1 MQWRIFEQQRATMS
15 STELRDKIRSLLEK
29 QGNETI
35 LLRISEIL
43 EQASRDERL
52 SEIMTARV
60 AEAQAEYK
68 AGLGI
73 PAEEVLRRIKD
84 DLQK

>member
-1 MQWRIFEQQRATMS
+1 MS
-15 STELRDKIRSLLEK
+15 TTELREKIRSLLEK
-29 QGNETI
+29 QANETI

-73 PAEEVLRRIKD
+73 PAEEVLRRIKE
-84 DLQK
+84 DLRK

>member
-1 MQWRIFEQQRATMS
+1 MS
-15 STELRDKIRSLLEK
+15 TAELREKIRSLLDE
-29 QGNETI
+29 QVNETI

-43 EQASRDERL
+43 EQASREERL
-52 SEIMTARV
+52 SKIMTTRV

-73 PAEEVLRRIKD
+73 PADEVLKRIKE
-84 DLQK
+84 DLNK

>member
-1 MQWRIFEQQRATMS
+1 MS
-15 STELRDKIRSLLEK
+15 TTELREKIRSLLEK
-29 QGNETI
+29 QANETI

-60 AEAQAEYK
+60 AEAQAEYN

-73 PAEEVLRRIKD
+73 PAEEVLRRIKE
-84 DLQK
+84 DLRK

>member
-1 MQWRIFEQQRATMS
+1 MS
-15 STELRDKIRSLLEK
+15 TAELREKIRSLLDE
-29 QGNETI
+29 QVNETI

-43 EQASRDERL
+43 EQASREERL
-52 SEIMTARV
+52 SVIMTARV

-73 PAEEVLRRIKD
+73 PAEEVLQRIKE
-84 DLQK
+84 DLNK

>member
-1 MQWRIFEQQRATMS
+1 MHWPIFEQQRATMS
-15 STELRDKIRSLLEK
+15 TTELRDKIRSLLEK

-43 EQASRDERL
+43 EQASQDERL

-73 PAEEVLRRIKD
+73 PAEEVLRRIKE
-84 DLQK
+84 DLRK

>member
-1 MQWRIFEQQRATMS
+1 MS
-15 STELRDKIRSLLEK
+15 TTELRDKIRSLLEK

-43 EQASRDERL
+43 EQASREERL
-52 SEIMTARV
+52 GEIMTARV

-73 PAEEVLRRIKD
+73 PAEEVLQRIKE
-84 DLQK
+84 DLKK

>member
-1 MQWRIFEQQRATMS
+1 MS
-15 STELRDKIRSLLEK
+15 TTELRNKIRSLLDK
-29 QGNETI
+29 QVNETI

-43 EQASRDERL
+43 EQASREERL

-60 AEAQAEYK
+60 AEAQAEYQ

-73 PAEEVLRRIKD
+73 SAEEVLKRIKE
-84 DLQK
+84 DLKK

>member
-1 MQWRIFEQQRATMS
+1 MS
-15 STELRDKIRSLLEK
+15 TTELRDKIRSLLDQ
-29 QGNETI
+29 QGNATV

-43 EQASRDERL
+43 EQAAHEERL

-73 PAEEVLRRIKD
+73 PAEEVLRRIKE
-84 DLQK
+84 DLRK

>member
-1 MQWRIFEQQRATMS
+1 MS
-15 STELRDKIRSLLEK
+15 TAELREKIRSLLDE
-29 QGNETI
+29 QVNETI

-43 EQASRDERL
+43 EQASREERL
-52 SEIMTARV
+52 SVILTARV

-73 PAEEVLRRIKD
+73 PAEEVLQRIKE
-84 DLQK
+84 DLNK

>member
-1 MQWRIFEQQRATMS
+1 MS
-15 STELRDKIRSLLEK
+15 TTELRNKIRSLLDK
-29 QGNETI
+29 QVNETI

-43 EQASRDERL
+43 EQASREERL

-60 AEAQAEYK
+60 AEAQAEYQ

-73 PAEEVLRRIKD
+73 PAEEVLKRIKE
-84 DLQK
+84 DLKK

>member
-1 MQWRIFEQQRATMS
+1 MS
-15 STELRDKIRSLLEK
+15 TTELRDKIRSLLDK

-43 EQASRDERL
+43 EQASYEDRL
-52 SEIMTARV
+52 SEVMTSRV

-73 PAEEVLRRIKD
+73 PAEEVLRGIRQE
-84 DLQK
+84 LLR